1 MAEHL
6 TRVGRWPVAARIGLI
21 YVAARLVTL
30 GFFALASALSTPASR
45 FGVDPGIG
53 KLLMGWDA
61 QWYWV
66 VAANGYPSPL
76 PLTEAG
82 QVAENAWAFLPLY
95 PWLSQGV
102 GLFVGGWP
110 VAGPLVALIA
120 GYFAALAFYRLMR
133 RRLDRSTSTWAV
145 VFFVAGPL
153 AALFQIAYAEALFLL
168 WLMLALDAL
177 LRRRYVWLYLLIP
190 LMGFTRPG
198 VLAFALTLG
207 LVGVWRWLRRRAD
220 PLPAREVVHLVALAA
235 LASVVGFSW
244 QVIAAVATGDPGAY
258 LATELAWRRN
268 WIPDAAAHFFPFDGF
283 LAGTAFW
290 ARLWGWPLWLGF
302 ALLAVIVL
310 AVGAVLLFAPG
321 VRRLGMEMR
330 LWSASYLLY
339 LLAVFFPQSSTF
351 RLLVPLSPL
360 WGAVAVGRRPA
371 WRIGVLVAG
380 LAGQWWWIYNMYALG
395 NTLWQ
400 IP

>member
-21 YVAARLVTL
+21 YVTARLVTL
-30 GFFALASALSTPASR
+30 GFFTLASALSTPASR

-198 VLAFALTLG
+198 ILAFALTLG

-220 PLPAREVVHLVALAA
+220 PLPAREIVHLVALAA
-235 LASVVGFSW
+235 LATVVGFSW

-302 ALLAVIVL
+302 ALLAAIVL
-310 AVGAVLLFAPG
+310 AAGAALLFAPG
-321 VRRLGMEMR
+321 VRRLGMEVR

>member
-1 MAEHL
+1 VAEQL
-6 TRVGRWPVAARIGLI
+6 TRIGRWPVAVRIGLI
-21 YVAARLVTL
+21 YAAARLVTL
-30 GFFALASALSTPASR
+30 GFFALASSLSTPSSR

-76 PLTEAG
+76 PLTDAG
-82 QVAENAWAFLPLY
+82 HVAENAWAFLPLY
-95 PWLSQGV
+95 PWVSQGV
-102 GLFVGGWP
+102 GFFVGGWP
-110 VAGPLVALIA
+110 VAAPIVALIA

-133 RRLDRSTSTWAV
+133 QRLDRSTSTWAV

-153 AALFQIAYAEALFLL
+153 AALFQIAYAESLFLL
-168 WLMLALDAL
+168 WLVLALDAL
-177 LRRRYVWLYLLIP
+177 LRRRYAWLYLLIP

-198 VLAFALTLG
+198 ILAFALTLG
-207 LVGVWRWLRRRAD
+207 LVGVWRWLRRRVD
-220 PLPAREVVHLVALAA
+220 PLPGREIVHLVALAA
-235 LASVVGFSW
+235 LATIVGFSW
-244 QVIAAVATGDPGAY
+244 QVIAAIGTGDPSAY
-258 LATELAWRRN
+258 LSTELAWRRN

-290 ARLWGWPLWLGF
+290 ARLWGWQLWLGF
-302 ALLAVIVL
+302 VLLAALVL
-310 AVGAVLLFAPG
+310 AVAAVLLFAPG
-321 VRRLGMEMR
+321 VRRLGMELR
-330 LWSASYLLY
+330 FWSASYLLY

-360 WGAVAVGRRPA
+360 WGAVAVGRHPA
-371 WRIGVLVAG
+371 WRIGVLAAG

>member
-45 FGVDPGIG
+45 FGADPGIG

-76 PLTEAG
+76 PVTEAG

-102 GLFVGGWP
+102 GLFVGGWS

-133 RRLDRSTSTWAV
+133 QRLDRSTSTWAV

-153 AALFQIAYAEALFLL
+153 AALFQIAYAESLFLL

-198 VLAFALTLG
+198 ILAFALTLG
-207 LVGVWRWLRRRAD
+207 LVGIWRWLRRRVD
-220 PLPAREVVHLVALAA
+220 PLPAREIVHLVALAA
-235 LASVVGFSW
+235 LATVVGFSW

-258 LATELAWRRN
+258 LMTELAWRRN

-283 LAGTAFW
+283 FAGTAFW

-302 ALLAVIVL
+302 ALLAVVVL
-310 AVGAVLLFAPG
+310 VLTAVLLFAPG
-321 VRRLGMEMR
+321 VRRLGMEVR

-360 WGAVAVGRRPA
+360 WGAVAVGRHPI

-380 LAGQWWWIYNMYALG
+380 LAGQWWWVYNMYALG

>member
-1 MAEHL
+1 VAEQL
-6 TRVGRWPVAARIGLI
+6 TRIGRWPVAVRIGLI
-21 YVAARLVTL
+21 YAAARLVTL
-30 GFFALASALSTPASR
+30 GFFALASSLSTPSSR

-76 PLTEAG
+76 PLTDAG
-82 QVAENAWAFLPLY
+82 HVAENAWAFLPLY
-95 PWLSQGV
+95 PWVSQGV
-102 GLFVGGWP
+102 GFFVGGWP
-110 VAGPLVALIA
+110 VAAPIVALIA

-133 RRLDRSTSTWAV
+133 QRLDRSTSTWAV

-153 AALFQIAYAEALFLL
+153 AALFQIAYAESLFLL
-168 WLMLALDAL
+168 WLVLALDAL
-177 LRRRYVWLYLLIP
+177 LRRRYAWLYLLIP

-198 VLAFALTLG
+198 ILAFALTLG
-207 LVGVWRWLRRRAD
+207 LVGVWRWLRRRVD
-220 PLPAREVVHLVALAA
+220 PLPGREIVHLVALAA
-235 LASVVGFSW
+235 LATVVGFSW
-244 QVIAAVATGDPGAY
+244 QVIAAIVTGDPSAY
-258 LATELAWRRN
+258 LSTELAWRRN

-302 ALLAVIVL
+302 VLLAALVL
-310 AVGAVLLFAPG
+310 AVAAVLLFAPG
-321 VRRLGMEMR
+321 VRRLGMELR
-330 LWSASYLLY
+330 FWSASYLLY

-360 WGAVAVGRRPA
+360 WGAVAVGRHPA
-371 WRIGVLVAG
+371 WRIGVLAAG

>member
-1 MAEHL
+1 MAEQL
-6 TRVGRWPVAARIGLI
+6 TRIGRWPVAVRIGLV

-30 GFFALASALSTPASR
+30 GFFVLASSLSTSVSR
-45 FGVDPGIG
+45 FGVAPGVG

-95 PWLSQGV
+95 PWISQGV
-102 GLFVGGWP
+102 GILVGGWP

-133 RRLDRSTSTWAV
+133 QRLDRSASTWAV

-153 AALFQIAYAEALFLL
+153 AAVFQIAYAESLFLL
-168 WLMLALDAL
+168 WLVLALDAL
-177 LRRRYVWLYLLIP
+177 LRRRYGWLYLLIP

-198 VLAFALTLG
+198 ILAFALTLG
-207 LVGVWRWLRRRAD
+207 LVGIWRWSRRRVD
-220 PLPAREVVHLVALAA
+220 PLPAREIVHLVALAA
-235 LASVVGFSW
+235 LATVVGFSW
-244 QVIAAVATGDPGAY
+244 QVIAAVATGDPAAY
-258 LATELAWRRN
+258 LTTELAWRRN

-302 ALLAVIVL
+302 AALAVLV
-310 AVGAVLLFAPG
+310 AVVAAILLLAPG
-321 VRRLGMEMR
+321 VRRLGMEIR

-360 WGAVAVGRRPA
+360 WGAVAVGRHPA
-371 WRIGVLVAG
+371 WRIGVLIAG